1 MMGKKTSISESNSK
15 CGKPLLSQV
24 AGTLL
29 QSTIDGVLIVDKK
42 GMIRECNLAAEQM
55 FGYTRG
61 ELLNTHIERLLP
73 ERFRNKHKG
82 HRHGFHAH
90 SASRTMGERQD
101 LYALRSD
108 GKEFSVDIAL
118 IPLDLEG
125 EQFVGTQ
132 LRDMTWRTEHA
143 EKLQASLAE
152 VQRLKSQIEAE
163 NLTLHRELST
173 QHGYEEIVGHSPV
186 LQHVL
191 AQVDKVA
198 PTNATVLITGETGT
212 GKELLAR
219 AVHQHSKR
227 REMLFL
233 PVNCAS
239 LPANLMESELFGHE
253 KGAFTGATSER
264 MGRFE
269 QANHGTIFMDEIGD
283 MPLEAQ
289 AKVLRVLQSGDFERV
304 GSTRLRQTDV
314 RVVAATNKDLK
325 EEVREGRFRR
335 DLYHRLSTFPLH
347 MPPLRERREDIPLLT
362 SFLIGRKA
370 RQLGRTIKQIPK
382 GAMERLMAYDWPGN
396 VRELENVLERSIIL
410 SPGQVIQSNT
420 IHLIS
425 TLEASERPHEAPGK
439 FPAGY
444 ETLRGNEF
452 SHILR
457 VCEGCNWKIKGPG
470 GAAQK
475 LGLNPGTLYSRMKK
489 LGIKRP

>member
-1 MMGKKTSISESNSK
+1 MDKKASTDDRVSAS
-15 CGKPLLSQV
+15 GKPMLPQV
-24 AGTLL
+24 AEALL
-29 QSTIDGVLIVDKK
+29 QSTIDGVLIVDKL
-42 GMIRECNLAAEQM
+42 GMIRECNLAAEKM
-55 FGYTRG
+55 FGYTR
-61 ELLNTHIERLLP
+61 EDLLGSRIERLLP
-73 ERFRNKHKG
+73 ERFRNGHSG
-82 HRHGFHAH
+82 HRHGFHTNPGA
-90 SASRTMGERQD
+90 RTMGERQD

-108 GKEFSVDIAL
+108 GREFSVDIAL
-118 IPLDLEG
+118 IPLELEG
-125 EQFVGTQ
+125 ERFVGTQ

-143 EKLQASLAE
+143 EKLKASLAE

-163 NLTLHRELST
+163 NLTLHRELSN

-239 LPANLMESELFGHE
+239 LPANLVESELFGHE

-289 AKVLRVLQSGDFERV
+289 AKLLRVLQSGDYERV
-304 GSTRLRQTDV
+304 GSTKPRQTDV

-325 EEVREGRFRR
+325 AEVSAGRFRR

-347 MPPLRERREDIPLLT
+347 IPPLRERREDIPLLT
-362 SFLIGRKA
+362 SFLIIRKA

-382 GAMERLMAYDWPGN
+382 GAMKRLMAYDWPGN
-396 VRELENVLERSIIL
+396 VRELENVLERAIIL
-410 SPGQVIQSNT
+410 SPGQVIQSST

-425 TLEASERPHEAPGK
+425 VLEPSEPNPEASHQ
-439 FPAGY
+439 FPRGD
-444 ETLRGNEF
+444 ETLRGNEY
-452 SHILR
+452 SYILR
-457 VCEGCNWKIKGPG
+457 MCEDCNWKIKGSG

>member
-1 MMGKKTSISESNSK
+1 MGNKTSTTDPASGR
-15 CGKPLLSQV
+15 GKPLLSQV
-24 AGTLL
+24 AEALL

-55 FGYTRG
+55 FGYPRGDLLGTR
-61 ELLNTHIERLLP
+61 IERLLP
-73 ERFRNKHKG
+73 ERFRNKHSG

-101 LYALRSD
+101 LYALRAD
-108 GKEFSVDIAL
+108 GQEFSVDIAL
-118 IPLDLEG
+118 IPLELEG

-143 EKLQASLAE
+143 KKLKASLAE

-163 NLTLHRELST
+163 NLTLHRELSN
-173 QHGYEEIVGHSPV
+173 QHGYEEIVGHSPA
-186 LQHVL
+186 LQQVL

-219 AVHQHSKR
+219 AVHEHSKR
-227 REMLFL
+227 RGKLFL

-239 LPANLMESELFGHE
+239 LPANLVESELFGHE

-269 QANHGTIFMDEIGD
+269 QANHGTLFMDEIGD

-289 AKVLRVLQSGDFERV
+289 AKLLRVLQSGDFERV
-304 GSTRLRQTDV
+304 GSTKPRQTDV

-325 EEVREGRFRR
+325 VEVREGRFRR

-362 SFLIGRKA
+362 SFLITRKA

-410 SPGQVIQSNT
+410 SPDQVIQSNT
-420 IHLIS
+420 IHLTS
-425 TLEASERPHEAPGK
+425 SQEPSGHAHEAPRP
-439 FPAGY
+439 FTIVD
-444 ETLRGNEF
+444 ETLRGNEY

-457 VCEGCNWKIKGPG
+457 VCESCGWKIKGPG

>member
-1 MMGKKTSISESNSK
+1 ML
-15 CGKPLLSQV
+15 PQV
-24 AGTLL
+24 AEALL
-29 QSTIDGVLIVDKK
+29 QSTIDGVLIVDRE
-42 GMIRECNLAAEQM
+42 GFIRECNFAAEKM
-55 FGYTRG
+55 FRYSRG
-61 ELLNTHIERLLP
+61 DLLGMQIERLLP
-73 ERFRNKHKG
+73 GRFRHQHGG
-82 HRHGFHAH
+82 HRQEFHAH
-90 SASRTMGERQD
+90 TAARTMGQRQD
-101 LYALRSD
+101 LYALRAD
-108 GKEFSVDIAL
+108 GREFSVDIAL
-118 IPLDLEG
+118 IPLEVEG

-143 EKLQASLAE
+143 EKLEASLAE

-163 NLTLHRELST
+163 NLTLHRELSN
-173 QHGYEEIVGHSPV
+173 QHGYEEIVGHSPA
-186 LQHVL
+186 LRQVL
-191 AQVDKVA
+191 AQVDRVA
-198 PTNATVLITGETGT
+198 PTSASVLITGETGT

-227 REMLFL
+227 REKLFL

-239 LPANLMESELFGHE
+239 LPANLVESEFFGHE

-289 AKVLRVLQSGDFERV
+289 AKVLRVLQSGEFERV
-304 GSTRLRQTDV
+304 GSTRLRRTDV

-325 EEVREGRFRR
+325 TEVGEGRFRR

-362 SFLIGRKA
+362 SFLITRKA

-382 GAMERLMAYDWPGN
+382 GVMERLMAYDWPGN

-420 IHLIS
+420 IHL
-425 TLEASERPHEAPGK
+425 TASQEPGGQESRAPS
-439 FPAGY
+439 PSPDRD
-444 ETLRGNEF
+444 ETLRSNER

-457 VCEGCNWKIKGPG
+457 VCADCNWKIKGPG
-470 GAAQK
+470 GAAEK
-475 LGLNPGTLYSRMKK
+475 LDINPGTLYSRMKK

>member
-1 MMGKKTSISESNSK
+1 MANKTSITDPGSGR
-15 CGKPLLSQV
+15 GKPLLSQV
-24 AGTLL
+24 AEALL

-42 GMIRECNLAAEQM
+42 GMIRECNLAAEKM
-55 FGYTRG
+55 FGYPRGDLLGTR
-61 ELLNTHIERLLP
+61 IEQLLP
-73 ERFRNKHKG
+73 ERFRNKHSG

-90 SASRTMGERQD
+90 TASRTMGERQD
-101 LYALRSD
+101 LYALRAD
-108 GKEFSVDIAL
+108 GQEFSVDIAL
-118 IPLDLEG
+118 IPLELEG

-143 EKLQASLAE
+143 KKLKASLAE

-163 NLTLHRELST
+163 NLTLHRELSN

-186 LQHVL
+186 LRQVL

-239 LPANLMESELFGHE
+239 LPANLVESELFGHE

-304 GSTRLRQTDV
+304 GSTKLRQTDV

-325 EEVREGRFRR
+325 VEVREGRFRR

-362 SFLIGRKA
+362 SFLITRKA

-382 GAMERLMAYDWPGN
+382 GVMERLMAYDWPGN
-396 VRELENVLERSIIL
+396 IRELENVLERSIIL
-410 SPGQVIQSNT
+410 SPDQVIQSNT
-420 IHLIS
+420 IHLTS
-425 TLEASERPHEAPGK
+425 PQEPGGQEPKEPRP
-439 FPAGY
+439 FTTVD
-444 ETLRGNEF
+444 ETLRGNEY

-457 VCEGCNWKIKGPG
+457 ICENCGWKIKGPG
-470 GAAQK
+470 GAAEK